1 MIVLDT
7 NIVSEAMRS
16 APGATV
22 RRWLDRQNR
31 LELWITTLTLAELNR
46 GIVRLPPS
54 RRRTGLALALDQVR
68 DELFEDRMLPFDDRA
83 ALDWGIVMT
92 ERQRAGRPIGL
103 FDAMI
108 AAIARVHGADL
119 ATRDAADFAGLGLR
133 LINPFAAG

>member
-1 MIVLDT
+1 VIVLDT
-7 NIVSEAMRS
+7 NVVSEAMRS
-16 APGATV
+16 VPATKV

-54 RRRTGLALALDQVR
+54 RRRTGLAFALDHVR
-68 DELFEDRMLPFDDRA
+68 DELFQDRIVAFDDRA
-83 ALDWGIVMT
+83 ALDWGTVMT

-108 AAIARVHGADL
+108 AAIARVQGADL

-133 LINPFAAG
+133 LIDPFENR